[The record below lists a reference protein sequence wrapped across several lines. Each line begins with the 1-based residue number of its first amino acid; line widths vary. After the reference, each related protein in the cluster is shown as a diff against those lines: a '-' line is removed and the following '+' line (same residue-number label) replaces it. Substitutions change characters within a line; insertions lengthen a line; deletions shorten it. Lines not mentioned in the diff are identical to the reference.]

1 MLIYTIDIKDQIK
14 FDDTQRSNQKTQIE
28 GQTKQWQK
36 LKKMTKGQTTIYKY
50 LSRKQHES
58 H

>member
-28 GQTKQWQK
+28 GQTKQ
-36 LKKMTKGQTTIYKY
+36 
-50 LSRKQHES
+50 
-58 H
+58 